1 MGKIYKDPS
10 GYVFVKLYM
19 LRRHISIFISSVVT
33 TSLARLKGVR
43 VDGKLKCW
51 GCTYFM
57 RLPNS
62 TISIGRGCIL
72 NSAFASNNVGVYT
85 RSRITTLTQSAE
97 IKIGNDVGM
106 TSVTV
111 SAAKYIEIG
120 DHAMIG
126 ANTLITDTD
135 WHPLAPQARDGKIE
149 EAGMKDVVIGR
160 NVFVGTGSIILK
172 GTVIGD
178 NTVIGAGS
186 VVSGTIPADVIAGGN
201 PCRVIKSLK

>member
-1 MGKIYKDPS
+1 
-10 GYVFVKLYM
+10 M

-85 RSRITTLTQSAE
+85 RSRITTLTQSAV
-97 IKIGNDVGM
+97 IRIGNDVGM

-120 DHAMIG
+120 DRTMIG

-135 WHPLAPQARDGKIE
+135 WHPLAPEARGGEIE
-149 EAGMKDVVIGR
+149 EAGMKDVIIGR